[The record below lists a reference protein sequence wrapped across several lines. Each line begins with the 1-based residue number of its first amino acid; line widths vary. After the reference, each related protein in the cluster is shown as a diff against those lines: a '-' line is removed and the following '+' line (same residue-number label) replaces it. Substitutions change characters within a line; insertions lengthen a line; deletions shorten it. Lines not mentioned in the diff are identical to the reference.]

1 MPISNL
7 TISQTRCLWYDQSDC
22 RKILTWV
29 LTYGRHQFSAT
40 YVPLQPVMVILAR
53 RIGVKYFITMQLVA
67 WGGLCST
74 CACYRANRHHFDT
87 SC

>member
-1 MPISNL
+1 
-7 TISQTRCLWYDQSDC
+7 
-22 RKILTWV
+22 
-29 LTYGRHQFSAT
+29 
-40 YVPLQPVMVILAR
+40 MVILAR